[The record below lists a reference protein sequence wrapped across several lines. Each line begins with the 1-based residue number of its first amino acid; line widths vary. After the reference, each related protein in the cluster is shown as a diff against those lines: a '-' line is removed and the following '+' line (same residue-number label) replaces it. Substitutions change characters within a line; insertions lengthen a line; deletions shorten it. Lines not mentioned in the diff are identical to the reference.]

1 MRRSVVFA
9 VAFLF
14 SCTTEP
20 DAPSPPYGID
30 DWAYYLQDIS
40 IDSILQSGFDMVVM
54 DYSRD
59 GTQEGEFSSREISQ
73 IRERG
78 IVPLAYLSIGEAEDY
93 RFYWD
98 TTWYESPP
106 PWLGPEN
113 PRWPGNYAVRYWD
126 EGWRNI
132 VLEYLDRI
140 IGQGFAGIYLD
151 KVDEF
156 EYWADSLGEEEAA
169 GRMLVFIRE
178 ISEYVRQRAGD
189 SFIILLQN
197 GERIVEWDDG
207 TLGDFISGW
216 AVEDLFYD
224 GTAPTDSQWVE
235 ERMKYLRPFVQK
247 GAMVLVVDY
256 VDDAGGHDGENLY
269 RIRDFTERS
278 MDAGLI
284 PYAAMSDREL
294 DEINI
299 VEGIQPR

>member
-1 MRRSVVFA
+1 MRKSIIFA
-9 VAFLF
+9 AAFLF
-14 SCTTEP
+14 SCATEP
-20 DAPSPPYGID
+20 DTPSPPYSID
-30 DWAYYLQDIS
+30 DWAYYLQNIS

-59 GTQEGEFSSREISQ
+59 GTREGEFSPREISQ

-132 VLEYLDRI
+132 VFEYLDRI
-140 IGQGFAGIYLD
+140 IEQGFAGIYLD

-156 EYWADSLGEEEAA
+156 EYWADSLGEEETA
-169 GRMLVFIRE
+169 GRMLALIRE

-224 GTAPTDSQWVE
+224 GTAPIDSQWVE

-256 VDDAGGHDGENLY
+256 VDDGSGHDGENLD